1 MSLDT
6 FGTAVLTK
14 VITYLPK
21 PQSWLLDRYFPDTI
35 VSDTEDIYFDVQNG
49 KRRMSP
55 FVSPLVQGKIVDSL
69 GFKTNILR
77 PAYIK
82 DKRVFDPTRPLRR
95 AIGEQ
100 LTGGN
105 VSPRDRSDEN
115 LRNEMEDQMNMLT
128 RRMEWMAAQ
137 ALATGGYTISGEKY
151 QTVIV
156 NFGRAAGQQVA
167 LTGAARWG
175 QAGVSPLDLLQDW
188 SMLMLQASGVMA
200 GDVVMDVA
208 AWKIFRKDPVVQQR
222 WGAYNQNAASINFN
236 AQKTTGG
243 VYMGQI
249 DGFQIYVY
257 QDYYVD
263 DNNVEQPMLPLN
275 TVLLLSPDMEGV
287 RHFGAIKDHD
297 SLAAVPYFPKSWI
310 EPDPSVR
317 YLMLQSA
324 PLMVPYRPNASFSA
338 TVN

>member
-1 MSLDT
+1 MLDT
-6 FGTAVLTK
+6 YGTAVLSK

-21 PQSWLLDRYFPDTI
+21 PQSWLLDRYFPQTI
-35 VSDTEDIYFDVQNG
+35 VSDVEDIYFDVQNG
-49 KRRMSP
+49 KRRISP
-55 FVSPLVQGKIVDSL
+55 FVSPLSQGKIVDSL
-69 GFKTNILR
+69 GFRTNVLR
-77 PAYIK
+77 PAYVK

-95 AIGEQ
+95 AIGEA

-105 VSPRDRSDEN
+105 ISPRDRSDEN

-151 QTVIV
+151 QTVVI
-156 NFGRAAGQQVA
+156 NFGRASGQQVV
-167 LTGAARWG
+167 LSGAARWG

-188 SMLMLQASGVMA
+188 SMQMLQASGVMA
-200 GDVVMDVA
+200 RDVIMDVA
-208 AWKIFRKDPVVQQR
+208 AWKIFRRDPTVQQR
-222 WGAYNQNAASINFN
+222 WAAFNGNAADIKFD
-236 AQKTTGG
+236 ATTETGG
-243 VYMGQI
+243 VFMGGI
-249 DGFQIYVY
+249 DGFNFFVY
-257 QDYYVD
+257 QDWYVD

-275 TVLLLSPDMEGV
+275 TVLLVSPQLEGV

-297 SLAAVPYFPKSWI
+297 SLSAVPYFPKSWI

-324 PLMVPYRPNASFSA
+324 PLMVPYRPNASFAA
-338 TVN
+338 TVA